1 MQGGPATA
9 AGDRGPAGASLGRAA
24 AGFSSHLFIS
34 GLFSVTKFLLLC
46 GVERQF
52 SFHSFVEFMGI

>member
-1 MQGGPATA
+1 MQQ
-9 AGDRGPAGASLGRAA
+9 GPAGASLSRAT

-46 GVERQF
+46 DVERQF
-52 SFHSFVEFMGI
+52 SLHSFVEFMGV